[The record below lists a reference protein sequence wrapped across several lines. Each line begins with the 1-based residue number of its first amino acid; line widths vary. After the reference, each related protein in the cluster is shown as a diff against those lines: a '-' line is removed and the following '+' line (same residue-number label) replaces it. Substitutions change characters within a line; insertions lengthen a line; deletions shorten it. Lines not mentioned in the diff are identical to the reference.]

1 MMPPIYWVNR
11 KSGYYLSSQHETFS
25 FEAKYE
31 KF

>member
-1 MMPPIYWVNR
+1 MSPIYWVNR

>member
-1 MMPPIYWVNR
+1 MAPIYWVNR